1 MSVPIIQTFDVRKS
15 FEFGDV
21 VVHALRGVSIEVPQ
35 GQFVAVIGKSGSG
48 KSTFMNIL
56 GCLDRPTSGTYRL
69 QGRDVSNSS
78 ADQRAELRSE
88 QIGFVFQAFNLIPR
102 TSALENV
109 ELPLVYGGATLSEQ
123 RTRAAAALERVGLTD
138 RAGHHPSQL
147 SGGEQQRVAIA
158 RALVNRPRLLLADE
172 PTGNLDTN
180 TSLEIMRIIEQLNR
194 EQGITVVLVT
204 HEPEIAAYADRVL
217 TFREGEIVGD
227 VAQQRSSRISDSRP
241 PPLAEWRTIGKG
253 AS

>member
-1 MSVPIIQTFDVRKS
+1 MTVPLIETVDLRRS

-21 VVHALRGVSIEVPQ
+21 EVHALRGVSIEVPE

-56 GCLDRPTSGTYRL
+56 GCLDRPTSGSYRL
-69 QGRDVSNSS
+69 RGRCVSDRT
-78 ADQRAELRSE
+78 ADERAELRSE

-109 ELPLVYGGATLSEQ
+109 ELPLVYSGASLSEQ
-123 RTRAAAALERVGLTD
+123 RSRAMAALEDVGLAH

-158 RALVNRPRLLLADE
+158 RSLVNRPRLLLADE

-180 TSLEIMRIIEQLNR
+180 TSLEIMQIIEQRNR
-194 EQGITVVLVT
+194 EQGLTVVLVT
-204 HEPEIAAYADRVL
+204 HEREIAAYADRVL
-217 TFREGEIVGD
+217 TFRDGVIIDD
-227 VAQQRSSRISDSRP
+227 VAQDRSLTLSDSTP
-241 PPLAEWRTIGKG
+241 PRAALASEFAEGT
-253 AS
+253 S